1 MKKSDSEASEEAIY
15 KLKPNR
21 LLRRYSLLVMTLKE
35 LLIGKLF

>member
-1 MKKSDSEASEEAIY
+1 MKQRDSEASKEVIY

-21 LLRRYSLLVMTLKE
+21 LLRRYSLLVMTLGE